1 MARVNQGECLQDLK
15 RYEEAQSQMRD
26 GYNRLKSSLGEGHA
40 RTRGAAKSLAD
51 LYLEWGK
58 PGEEAQWRALLHE
71 LKRPFHDPRL
81 MSQSALSTRPLWCL
95 LS

>member
-1 MARVNQGECLQDLK
+1 MVPRLDKIVPPTHWILGMARVNQGECLQDLK

-58 PGEEAQWRALLHE
+58 PGEEAQWRALTE
-71 LKRPFHDPRL
+71 L
-81 MSQSALSTRPLWCL
+81 ASTEN
-95 LS
+95 